1 LKRLVRSSKEITII
15 YHHNADPDA
24 LGSAY
29 ALQRLLKK
37 LNPKVESHL
46 ISPEGISGVSKRV
59 VEIIGVEFD
68 KEEKFDRSDVIFLV
82 DTNTIQQLG
91 DWKEQVENAK
101 KPVVVIDHHARH
113 PETSK
118 IASLMFIDEKAT
130 SACEILFR
138 LHRTLKVKIDRKCAQ
153 ALLIGLTYDSGHF
166 TIATSETFE
175 IAASLIRLGA
185 DLEQAV
191 SILTCPMSDSERMA
205 RLKAAQRIEVEKIE
219 KWIVGTTKISS
230 HQASAA
236 RALIGLGA
244 HVAMAAGE
252 NEGRLRISMRSQRQF
267 NKETGIH
274 LGRDVAK
281 PLGEAMNGMGGG
293 HESAAG
299 VNGTGELD
307 KVLSEFHELLLKKLK
322 SS

>member
-1 LKRLVRSSKEITII
+1 LKRLVRSSKKIAII

-29 ALQRLLKK
+29 ALQRLLKR

-68 KEEKFDRSDVIFLV
+68 RGEEFDQNDAIFLV
-82 DTNTIQQLG
+82 DTNTIQQLD
-91 DWKEQVENAK
+91 DWKERVDHSN

-113 PETSK
+113 PETLK
-118 IASLMFIDEKAT
+118 IASLMFIDETAT
-130 SACEILFR
+130 STCEVLFR
-138 LHRTLKVKIDRKCAQ
+138 LYQTLRVKIDRKCAR
-153 ALLIGLTYDSGHF
+153 ALLIGLTYDSAHF
-166 TIATSETFE
+166 TIATPKTFDT
-175 IAASLIRLGA
+175 AASLIRLGA

-191 SILTCPMSDSERMA
+191 STLTYPMSDSERMA
-205 RLKAAQRIEVEKIE
+205 RLKAAQRIEVKKIG
-219 KWIVGTTKISS
+219 KWIIGTTKISS

-252 NEGRLRISMRSQRQF
+252 KEGKLRISIRSQRHF

-281 PLGEAMNGMGGG
+281 PLGEAIDGMGGG

-299 VNGTGELD
+299 INGMGQLD
-307 KVLSEFHELLLKKLK
+307 KVLSEFHELLLKHLK
-322 SS
+322 AS